1 MGAGYGGTGESLTY
15 QESAEFKLNGQGTIL
30 LGLVNAMSVGNGFD
44 HSTFQ
49 IFINGVLFLNQSF
62 NDLASANAF
71 FTNDTINLGNF
82 SNGITDIDLVLNET
96 MSSTQG
102 FGYTYAFTA
111 AGFASAVPEPSTWA
125 MMLLGFAGLAFAAR
139 RRRSTTWAI
148 GDLRRGGPSA

>member
-1 MGAGYGGTGESLTY
+1 
-15 QESAEFKLNGQGTIL
+15 
-30 LGLVNAMSVGNGFD
+30 MSVGNGFD

-49 IFINGVLFLNQSF
+49 ILINGVLFLNQSF

-82 SNGITDIDLVLNET
+82 STGITDINLVLNET

-125 MMLLGFAGLAFAAR
+125 MMLIGFVMVAMLR
-139 RRRSTTWAI
+139 RRWRNAPT
-148 GDLRRGGPSA
+148 L